1 MTMEPVELVTAAMRA
16 FGERDLDGMLGLLAD
31 DVVVEMPYEAHGYG
45 SLDKAGFRS
54 VLELVLS
61 MYERFELVFE
71 RVFELAGGGG
81 AVAEYRSDAVL
92 AGSGVPYGNR
102 YCGVFLVRDGRITH
116 WREYHDPTVV
126 ERAMAAH
133 AAATT

>member
-1 MTMEPVELVTAAMRA
+1 M
-16 FGERDLDGMLGLLAD
+16 LAD

-92 AGSGVPYGNR
+92 GGSGVSYRNR